1 MRPLFVE
8 RRRDAKLRIAAKIR
22 CRTVLADVG
31 VRGGAEGRVVPALA
45 LTGATRRLSGSSWNF
60 DGDPE

>member
-22 CRTVLADVG
+22 CRTVFADVG
-31 VRGGAEGRVVPALA
+31 VAEALKVVWCP
-45 LTGATRRLSGSSWNF
+45 RRH
-60 DGDPE
+60 